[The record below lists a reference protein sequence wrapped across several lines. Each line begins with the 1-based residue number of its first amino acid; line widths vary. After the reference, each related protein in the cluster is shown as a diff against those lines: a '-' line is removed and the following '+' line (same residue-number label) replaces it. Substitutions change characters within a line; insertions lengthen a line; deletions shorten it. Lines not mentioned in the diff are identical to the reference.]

1 MKRKECPPGTYLVNP
16 TRTTADLEASLVH
29 LLLLHSVTLEP
40 HKFLTRC
47 VVCNGTI
54 IEVNDSS
61 EKKAVFIEFGYPGFD
76 EDLDVY
82 RCNKCRQGY
91 WWSDA
96 PQSSASRVKDAA
108 GHLLRTCVRG
118 GVPTEGNIEF
128 FDYVDIDQERE
139 LGEQERRNEVSG
151 GLDEVIA
158 WLRDKNLHHDFNF
171 QSAYASTP
179 NEGEGGEIYPFTN
192 VTFDFVGA
200 LDYIFFE
207 RTAFE
212 QSGRLFIPLNFRT
225 LNSNQLTNGHLL
237 PSDIWPSDHLAIGA
251 RLTLRPSTTTDSVEK
266 RRETNGVKVQ
276 ATDEDEIISIE
287 KHISPQLGC
296 SCGCVPKI
304 LSLFEMAELRKQARL
319 EKSSKQ

>member
-1 MKRKECPPGTYLVNP
+1 MNP
-16 TRTTADLEASLVH
+16 TRTIADLEASLVH

-54 IEVNDSS
+54 IEVNDAL
-61 EKKAVFIEFGYPGFD
+61 EKKAVFVEFGYPGFD

-82 RCNKCRQGY
+82 RCNKCGQGY

-118 GVPTEGNIEF
+118 GVPTEGNLDF
-128 FDYVDIDQERE
+128 FDFIDVDQERR

-151 GLDEVIA
+151 GIDEVIT

-179 NEGEGGEIYPFTN
+179 NEGEGEIYPFTN

-212 QSGRLFIPLNFRT
+212 QNGRLFIPLNFRT
-225 LNSNQLTNGHLL
+225 LNSKQLTNGHLL

-251 RLTLRPSTTTDSVEK
+251 KLTLPLPTTDSVEK
-266 RRETNGVKVQ
+266 HREMDGEKVQ
-276 ATDEDEIISIE
+276 ATDKDEIISIE

-296 SCGCVPKI
+296 SCGCVPPI
-304 LSLFEMAELRKQARL
+304 LSLLQMAELRKQARL
-319 EKSSKQ
+319 AKSSKQ